1 MSEPETT
8 TDAAALIA
16 EAREALKYVKLDEE
30 NHRVWA
36 VLLDGTHELSAR
48 SDAHARTLA
57 FLVPRLASAL
67 EAALERETRLREALQ
82 SVRGWLKEPSEP
94 LIAFGVA
101 NHALGDA
108 P

>member
-1 MSEPETT
+1 MTTT

-16 EAREALKYVKLDEE
+16 EAHGAARVIMRELRKAGIDVQPE
-30 NHRVWA
+30 ND
-36 VLLDGTHELSAR
+36 LIL
-48 SDAHARTLA
+48 
-57 FLVPRLASAL
+57 RLASAL

-94 LIAFGVA
+94 LIALGVA